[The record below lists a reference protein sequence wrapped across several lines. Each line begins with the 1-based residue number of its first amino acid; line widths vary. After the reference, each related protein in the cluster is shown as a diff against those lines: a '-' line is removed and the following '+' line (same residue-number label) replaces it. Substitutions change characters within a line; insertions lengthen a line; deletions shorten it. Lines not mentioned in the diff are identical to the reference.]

1 MKILSVNAGS
11 SSLKFQLLLMPEE
24 TILTSG
30 IVERIGFDESVFTI
44 KVQGEKV
51 SVTKPIKDH
60 TVAVELLIEGL
71 IKHEIIKTMDEI
83 DGVGHRVVQ
92 GGEVFKDSALINEE
106 VIQTIESLSPLAPLH
121 NPANLTGIK
130 AFKALLPMATL

>member
-24 TILTSG
+24 TVLTSG

-44 KVQGEKV
+44 KVKGEKV
-51 SVTKPIKDH
+51 NVTKPIEDH
-60 TVAVELLIEGL
+60 KVAVELLIEGL
-71 IKHEIIKTMDEI
+71 INHEIIETMDEI

-92 GGEVFKDSALINEE
+92 GGEVFKDSALLNDE
-106 VIQTIESLSPLAPLH
+106 VIQTIESLLSHRKQNTFFHGRPLC
-121 NPANLTGIK
+121 TSIWVI
-130 AFKALLPMATL
+130 